1 METQISN
8 LQTELRG
15 VQERIKAEQEELGD
29 DGTAEEDAPEAEKGG
44 IVDEVCSE
52 SWVYDCLSP
61 ELNTKFLIAQ
71 MMKTF
76 P

>member
-8 LQTELRG
+8 LQTELRD

-29 DGTAEEDAPEAEKGG
+29 DGTAEEDAPEAETGG
-44 IVDEVCSE
+44 IVAEVCSE
-52 SWVYDCLSP
+52 TWMYDSLTP
-61 ELNTKFLIAQ
+61 ELNTKFLIAHV
-71 MMKTF
+71 MKTF